1 MSPAIRL
8 RRTEPELVPPGFRAK
23 NRYTQTRA
31 DSLAEPGRKYRADVR
46 LSVTV
51 MAHEKRAL
59 WVPDLQSQLGP
70 DCTITWDQINNR
82 HDTGIRAIMSYDPDA
97 THHLVVQ
104 DDAIVAEN
112 IVDILLDA
120 LRFVP
125 DKSPVGL
132 YYGSKGTVR
141 STHASAWHLAETNS
155 AAWLARKG
163 PIWGPGIVYPVSTIP
178 GLHEFYVGSQV
189 ENYDRRVMRFYQ
201 SIGADCFYSVP
212 SLVDHRTDGNP
223 SLIGHDRGVRAARR
237 FIGPRAGVEVD
248 WSGPVVRS
256 RQ

>member
-1 MSPAIRL
+1 MSPALRS
-8 RRTEPELVPPGFRAK
+8 RRTEPGLALPASRAR
-23 NRYTQTRA
+23 NRYTQTGPR
-31 DSLAEPGRKYRADVR
+31 AEPGEKYRSGVR

-51 MAHEKRAL
+51 MAHERRAL

-70 DCTITWDQINNR
+70 DCTITWDEINDR
-82 HDTGIRAIMSYDPDA
+82 HDTGIRAIMAYDPDA

-104 DDAIVAEN
+104 DDAVVAEN
-112 IVDILLDA
+112 MVNILLDA

-125 DKSPVGL
+125 DESPVGL
-132 YYGSKGTVR
+132 YYGGKGKGQSAHV
-141 STHASAWHLAETNS
+141 SAWRAAETAGAS
-155 AAWLARKG
+155 WLARKG

-178 GLHEFYVGSQV
+178 ALHEFYVGSLV

-223 SLIGHDRGVRAARR
+223 SLVGHDRGVRAARK
-237 FIGPRAGVEVD
+237 FVGPRAALELD

-256 RQ
+256 PS